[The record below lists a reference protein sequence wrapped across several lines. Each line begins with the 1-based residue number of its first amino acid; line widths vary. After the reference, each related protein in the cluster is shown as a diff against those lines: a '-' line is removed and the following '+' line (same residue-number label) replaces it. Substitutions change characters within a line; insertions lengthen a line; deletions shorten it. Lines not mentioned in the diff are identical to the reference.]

1 MLLKTSDSIK
11 VTSAS
16 QLLAFSFAKSNADT
30 EMSLARTSQEGR
42 SFFREMAIAPLPVP
56 ISKTEQ
62 SSTLFSDKIRST
74 NSSVSGL
81 GIKTRSSTKK
91 IRSLK

>member
-42 SFFREMAIAPLPVP
+42 SFLEKWQLLHYLYQYLKQNNLLLYSLIRLDQPTPL
-56 ISKTEQ
+56 SQASE
-62 SSTLFSDKIRST
+62 
-74 NSSVSGL
+74 
-81 GIKTRSSTKK
+81 
-91 IRSLK
+91 LKLVHQQRK

>member
-42 SFFREMAIAPLPVP
+42 SFF
-56 ISKTEQ
+56 
-62 SSTLFSDKIRST
+62 
-74 NSSVSGL
+74 
-81 GIKTRSSTKK
+81 
-91 IRSLK
+91 